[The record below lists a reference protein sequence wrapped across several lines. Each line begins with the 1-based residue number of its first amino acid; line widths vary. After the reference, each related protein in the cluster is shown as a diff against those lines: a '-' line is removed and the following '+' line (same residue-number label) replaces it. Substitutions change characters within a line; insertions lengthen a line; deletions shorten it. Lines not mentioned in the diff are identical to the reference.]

1 MTGPAIHSGRL
12 RRLRSSPRKRDKL
25 RSTVSLRQARRPSEG
40 SAVVHSRLATGCYGR
55 SVRRRPI
62 PDDRLEIVR
71 AELWERD
78 AAHAD
83 FGYVTVTVLSGT
95 RAAYFPGTQRLTVK
109 MTAERPHRAAAGR
122 PDRRQRGLGQADRHR
137 RDRALEPHDRRGDDR
152 PGPGVCPTVLAG
164 LGPHPGRRP
173 PGLGR
178 RPRRPLSPV

>member
-83 FGYVTVTVLSGT
+83 FGYVTVTVRSGT

-137 RDRALEPHDRRGDDR
+137 RDRALEPTCP
-152 PGPGVCPTVLAG
+152 PGEGPPGTWRCPPRSARFGTQSCC
-164 LGPHPGRRP
+164 RP
-173 PGLGR
+173 PGFG
-178 RPRRPLSPV
+178 